1 MIPIVIQDAIIDI
14 HGEKTTLMI
23 FPNVNTNIHGETIN
37 VIIKNTLRSEIV
49 IRITED
55 TNVTP
60 ITMKEIAT
68 LMTYSNTMNN
78 RMVDGGGPI
87 ETDFHLRDVKSRV
100 LKHHIYLLITTILLL
115 PMYLNFLYVDVST
128 GKTRILNGKIINA
141 KFLTLK
147 SYSQITPFIT

>member
-23 FPNVNTNIHGETIN
+23 FPNVNTNIHGETISA
-37 VIIKNTLRSEIV
+37 IILNTLHSEIV

-60 ITMKEIAT
+60 ITTKEIAT

-87 ETDFHLRDVKSRV
+87 ETDFQLRDLKSPV

-115 PMYLNFLYVDVST
+115 PMYLHSLYIDVST
-128 GKTRILNGKIINA
+128 EKPKITNVKIINA